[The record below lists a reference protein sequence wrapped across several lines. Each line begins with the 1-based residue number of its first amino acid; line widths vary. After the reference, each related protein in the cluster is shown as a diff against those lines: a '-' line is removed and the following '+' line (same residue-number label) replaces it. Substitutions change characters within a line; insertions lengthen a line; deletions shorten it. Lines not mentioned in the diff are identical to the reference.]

1 MTPLKKT
8 QDGVWRLAD
17 SISWSEAG
25 SAILTQTILLEPIE
39 TNVLFAA
46 WDGIG
51 ISGNFRNVVTDT
63 MDAFYLPATP
73 YYRIEYTAYSLL
85 PAPPKSIVAK
95 QDYWKETPLQYLQLP
110 SGLERVSD
118 LAINIASDK
127 KTPLDKA
134 TAIEQYLKRNYR
146 YTLNPGIPD
155 RSIRGQ
161 EGIGKNPVED
171 FLFFTKEGYCEQYAN
186 AMAVMLRTIGIPS
199 RLVTGFLP
207 GEWNKF
213 GNYLIIRKRDAHSWV
228 EAYMPD
234 AGWLIFDPTPSAE
247 AVGEMSAATPFIT
260 LYIDSLKWRW
270 NRYIVNY
277 SFQDQLN
284 FAKAIENKGQS
295 ALSKLRWSF
304 NIKSVHY
311 TWKDMLIF
319 VTAAV
324 IAAIILIITTRI
336 VWKPKDRAKWPKAPF
351 FYKDML
357 RLLAK
362 KGVIKK
368 VGATAMEFA
377 KDVNIEEVRFITD
390 IYYNVRFG
398 GHRLTQREQDK
409 VLSSL
414 KSLKL
419 AGIITPS

>member
-1 MTPLKKT
+1 
-8 QDGVWRLAD
+8 VD
-17 SISWSEAG
+17 SISGSEG
-25 SAILTQTILLEPIE
+25 ILTQKILLEPIE

-46 WDGIG
+46 WDGAG
-51 ISGNFRNVVTDT
+51 VSGNFRNVVTDK
-63 MDAFYLPATP
+63 MDAFYLPAAP
-73 YYRIEYTAYSLL
+73 YSRIEYIAYSIL
-85 PAPPKSIVAK
+85 PAPPKSIMAK
-95 QDYWKETPLQYLQLP
+95 QDYGKEAPLQYLQLP
-110 SGLERVSD
+110 DGLERASA
-118 LAINIASDK
+118 LAINITSDK

-134 TAIEQYLKRNYR
+134 RAIEQYLKTNYR

-186 AMAVMLRTIGIPS
+186 AMAAMLRSIGIPS
-199 RLVTGFLP
+199 RFVTGFLP

-234 AGWLIFDPTPSAE
+234 AGWVIFDPTPSAE
-247 AVGEMSAATPFIT
+247 AIGVISAATPLLT

-277 SFQDQLN
+277 TFQDQLN
-284 FAKAIENKGQS
+284 FAKAMETNMRSLVTQTFRFDFFK
-295 ALSKLRWSF
+295 AKTLSYR
-304 NIKSVHY
+304 
-311 TWKDMLIF
+311 WKDMLIF

-324 IAAIILIITTRI
+324 LAIIILIIARRI
-336 VWKPKDRAKWPKAPF
+336 VWGAKDRARWPKTPL

-357 RLLAK
+357 LLLAQ
-362 KGVIKK
+362 KGKIKK
-368 VGATAMEFA
+368 PGETALEFA
-377 KDVNIEEVRFITD
+377 DAADIQGIKDITD

-398 GHRLTQREQDK
+398 GHKPTDEEQTTI
-409 VLSSL
+409 SIHL
-414 KSLKL
+414 KAIKNYKQQV
-419 AGIITPS
+419 I

>member
-1 MTPLKKT
+1 MMPL
-8 QDGVWRLAD
+8 QRDNSGIWRIKA
-17 SISWSEAG
+17 SKSQRVKVPE
-25 SAILTQTILLEPIE
+25 ILTQTILLEAIE
-39 TNVLFAA
+39 TNVLFTA
-46 WDGIG
+46 WEGVG
-51 ISGNFRNVVTDT
+51 VSGNFRNVVTDT

-73 YYRIEYTAYSLL
+73 YSRIEYTAYSLL

-357 RLLAK
+357 RLLAQ
-362 KGVIKK
+362 KGKIKK
-368 VGATAMEFA
+368 PGETALEFA
-377 KDVNIEEVRFITD
+377 DAADREEVKAITD
-390 IYYNVRFG
+390 IYYNIRFG
-398 GHRLTQREQDK
+398 GHKATDEEQTI
-409 VLSSL
+409 LSIHL
-414 KSLKL
+414 KAIKNYKQQV
-419 AGIITPS
+419 I